1 MSALL
6 VALSTSTYADDIL
19 ADPIVDLLQ
28 RTGLCN
34 ADIDKEC
41 SDKHI
46 LKIYP
51 NMENWERVAFHLGLK
66 LPDIEAIETK
76 AKRDVKLMRLYALQK
91 WKSDGMI
98 SGTATY
104 RVLLEALFE
113 CECSKQVLEVCRLLK
128 SAN

>member
-6 VALSTSTYADDIL
+6 VALSTNAD
-19 ADPIVDLLQ
+19 AFVDPIVDLLQ
-28 RTGLCN
+28 RTGLSN
-34 ADIDKEC
+34 TDIDKEC

-51 NMENWERVAFHLGLK
+51 NLENWERVAFHLGLD

-76 AKRDVKLMRLYALQK
+76 AKRDIKLMRLYALKK

-104 RVLLEALFE
+104 RVLLEALIE
-113 CECSKQVLEVCRLLK
+113 CECSKQVLEICRLLK